1 MALGEQELHSGV
13 GEHALLHGEAL
24 LVIASRD
31 PHNIALRQSERRGGV
46 RGGEAQAHTTVSF
59 STGRYLPLVS

>member
-31 PHNIALRQSERRGGV
+31 PHHIA
-46 RGGEAQAHTTVSF
+46 
-59 STGRYLPLVS
+59 LPLVS